1 MRPWPAPKS
10 PADEWR
16 IHFHIPLHS
25 PPAAWFENT
34 YGPSACGSWMFSK
47 AIRILCS
54 HLEMET
60 YTWEVMPPELKSRSV
75 VDQLSAEYDWCLSA
89 LKGRGLA

>member
-1 MRPWPAPKS
+1 
-10 PADEWR
+10 
-16 IHFHIPLHS
+16 LHS

-34 YGPSACGSWMFSK
+34 TDHLLGVLDVLQADPH
-47 AIRILCS
+47 LCT

-75 VDQLSAEYDWCLSA
+75 VEQLTSEYDWCLEA
-89 LKGRGLA
+89 LRGRGLA